1 MKHPSAIRPPVRA
14 ALVLAL
20 AATFAA
26 APVLACG
33 EATFNVGKGLEY
45 QGYLAP
51 RPATVL
57 IYGTPDPAATDKD
70 REQLL
75 AGLRG
80 AGHTVRVVA
89 DADAYMQALRE
100 GSVDLVI
107 ADADAVDAL
116 VSASGSATAPRL
128 LPVVAKGNRA
138 AGGTFELFL
147 KSGAR
152 LGQYLRAIDRA
163 VAAAK

>member
-1 MKHPSAIRPPVRA
+1 MNRQHSLRLLART
-14 ALVLAL
+14 LVALAL
-20 AATFAA
+20 ATTFA

-33 EATFNVGKGLEY
+33 EATFNTGKGLEY

-57 IYGTPDPAATDKD
+57 VYGTPDPTVSEKD

-100 GSVDLVI
+100 GKVDLVI

-116 VSASGSATAPRL
+116 VSASGSPTAPRL
-128 LPVVAKGNRA
+128 LPVVPKGTRT

-163 VAAAK
+163 VAVAK

>member
-1 MKHPSAIRPPVRA
+1 MNRVPSTL
-14 ALVLAL
+14 LVLAAL
-20 AATFAA
+20 AAGPA
-26 APVLACG
+26 LACG
-33 EATFNVGKGLEY
+33 EATFNTGKGLEY

-51 RPATVL
+51 RPAAVL
-57 IYGTPDPAATDKD
+57 IYGTPDPTASDKD

-75 AGLRG
+75 SGLRS

-100 GSVDLVI
+100 GKVDLVI
-107 ADADAVDAL
+107 ADAGAVDAL
-116 VSASGSATAPRL
+116 VSASGSPTAPRL
-128 LPVVAKGNRA
+128 LPVVPKGNRA

-163 VAAAK
+163 VAVAK

>member
-1 MKHPSAIRPPVRA
+1 MNRTSSLRPSLHA
-14 ALVLAL
+14 AFVALAL
-20 AATFAA
+20 AAGPAS
-26 APVLACG
+26 ACG

-57 IYGTPDPAATDKD
+57 IYGTPDPTASSEQ
-70 REQLL
+70 REKLL

-89 DADAYMQALRE
+89 DPDAYLQAVRE
-100 GSVDLVI
+100 GKVDLVI
-107 ADADAVDAL
+107 ADAGAIDSL
-116 VSASGSATAPRL
+116 VAANGTGTAPRL
-128 LPVVAKGNRA
+128 LPVVSRGKASSTGH
-138 AGGTFELFL
+138 FDLFVRT
-147 KSGAR
+147 GAR

-163 VAAAK
+163 VAAVQ